1 MTARVSEPVERPR
14 RTLIKIEHLS
24 YIRQARRRL
33 LDDRIGVQTECVCC
47 LGVVGA
53 ESIESC
59 ACEIRR
65 TQGGS
70 IVAGEALEKTGAQER
85 TRE

>member
-1 MTARVSEPVERPR
+1 MTARVSERVEGPW

-24 YIRQARRRL
+24 YIRQTRRHL
-33 LDDRIGVQTECVCC
+33 LDYRIGAQTECVCR

-59 ACEIRR
+59 TSETRR
-65 TQGGS
+65 TRGGS
-70 IVAGEALEKTGAQER
+70 TVAGEALEKTGA
-85 TRE
+85 